1 MASGA
6 GAHTADEPSSPAEG
20 RETRSWSAGVLG
32 GEQPGRHEPPGD
44 HDEPVAEAVAVHGH
58 LLPTLGVER
67 AEQDRLAVDQ
77 QQAADLTVTHAG
89 EGRIT
94 RSVEACLAEIDLE
107 EETAESRSAALMIEL
122 IGVPGVVGIWR
133 PEEVPVG

>member
-1 MASGA
+1 
-6 GAHTADEPSSPAEG
+6 
-20 RETRSWSAGVLG
+20 
-32 GEQPGRHEPPGD
+32 
-44 HDEPVAEAVAVHGH
+44 VAVHGH